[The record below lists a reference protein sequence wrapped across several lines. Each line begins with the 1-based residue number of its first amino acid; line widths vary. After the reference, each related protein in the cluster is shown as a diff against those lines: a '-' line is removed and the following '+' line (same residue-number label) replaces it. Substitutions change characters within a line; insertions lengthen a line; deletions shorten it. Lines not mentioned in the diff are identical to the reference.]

1 MNKKSL
7 VISTQG
13 KDVHF
18 MDLKKAFP
26 YLGLAVAQLIFA
38 GSSPVLKIFGQENG
52 VNPFMYVLYRNVGG
66 ALVLFIIALLL
77 CRKIEIPTK
86 R

>member
-1 MNKKSL
+1 MNKKGL
-7 VISTQG
+7 VVYTQS

>member
-1 MNKKSL
+1 
-7 VISTQG
+7 
-13 KDVHF
+13 

-52 VNPFMYVLYRNVGG
+52 VDPFMYVLYRNVGG

-86 R
+86 P

>member
-1 MNKKSL
+1 MF
-7 VISTQG
+7 VPTQG

-18 MDLKKAFP
+18 MDLKKTFP
-26 YLGLAVAQLIFA
+26 YLGLVLAQLIYA

-52 VNPFMYVLYRNVGG
+52 VDPFMYILYRNVGG

-77 CRKIEIPTK
+77 YRKIEIPTK